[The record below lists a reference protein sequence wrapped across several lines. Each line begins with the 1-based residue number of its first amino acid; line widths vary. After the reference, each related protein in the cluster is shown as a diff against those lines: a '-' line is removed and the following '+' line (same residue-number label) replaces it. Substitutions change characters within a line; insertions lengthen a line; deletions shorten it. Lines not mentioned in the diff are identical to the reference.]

1 MAAATGEHAGNTG
14 TLVCS
19 FLCGALTG
27 AALATLLAPARGSA
41 TRERLVARARE
52 GRTQATQV
60 LERGREALDRTR
72 SLVSDEARHAARL
85 MAEGRE
91 ALADIRDRGGEALGH
106 MREEA
111 AGAVTDAKA
120 AFKDVRRKVKGS
132 KDE

>member
-1 MAAATGEHAGNTG
+1 MAAATGEHGNTG

-27 AALATLLAPARGSA
+27 AALAALLAPARGSA
-41 TRERLVARARE
+41 TRERLLARARE

-60 LERGREALDRTR
+60 LERGREALNRTR

-85 MAEGRE
+85 MSEGRE
-91 ALADIRDRGGEALGH
+91 ALADIRERGGEALGH

-132 KDE
+132 RDE